1 MKHLVCYAG
10 ILISIVII
18 TLVFLTYY
26 KESSAAVGFLE
37 SFGWSVDSSPAESAE
52 FKIPEEFDAVYEN
65 YNLLQ
70 KEAGL
75 DLEPYRGRNAVRY
88 TYIVRNYPG
97 VSDDTVRAN
106 VITVDGEPVG
116 GDICTVA
123 IDGFMYSLNSNSKVC
138 FTAMQ

>member
-1 MKHLVCYAG
+1 MKNFICYTG

-18 TLVFLTYY
+18 TLVFLAYY
-26 KESSAAVGFLE
+26 KESSAAVEFLAG
-37 SFGWSVDSSPAESAE
+37 FGWKVDPSPAESIE
-52 FKIPEEFDAVYEN
+52 LTIPENFDAVYEN

-75 DLEPYRGRNAVRY
+75 DLAPYKGRSAVRY
-88 TYIVRNYPG
+88 TYIVKNYPG

-106 VITVDGEPVG
+106 VITVDGKPVG

-123 IDGFMYSLNSNSKVC
+123 IDGFMYSLNANSTVC
-138 FTAMQ
+138 FAPGQ